1 MNLLMISGL
10 KQILIIISLT
20 ALLFAACKKEDNN
33 DEQKQFDHA
42 RIEQYASD
50 NQLNGTFTESGLY
63 YMVIV
68 PGGSQKPG
76 LNSVVTVTYKGYY
89 LDGAPLDEGSNFT
102 QQLRSLIAGWKEGIP
117 KIGEG
122 GKIKLVIPRHLA
134 YGDAILVF
142 DVTLHYFV
150 K

>member
-1 MNLLMISGL
+1 MQMRNILLMTVIFM
-10 KQILIIISLT
+10 T
-20 ALLFAACKKEDNN
+20 LFASCKKQDDG
-33 DEQKQFDHA
+33 DEQKQLDHET
-42 RIEQYASD
+42 IEQYALD
-50 NQLNGTFTESGLY
+50 QNLNGTFTSSGLY
-63 YMVIV
+63 YEIVV
-68 PGGSQKPG
+68 PGGNNHPG

-89 LDGAPLDEGSNFT
+89 LNGDILDEGSNFT
-102 QQLRSLIAGWKEGIP
+102 ERLNNLIAGWKEGIP

-150 K
+150 